1 MTSPHDMQ
9 KPLKLSDV
17 LSRKRTPK
25 QRAIALAKAG
35 IIGHAEISRVAIRLG
50 KKKPR

>member
-1 MTSPHDMQ
+1 MTFLSAMPA
-9 KPLKLSDV
+9 PLKLSDV

-35 IIGHAEISRVAIRLG
+35 IINDADVPRVAVRLG
-50 KKKPR
+50 KTKRR